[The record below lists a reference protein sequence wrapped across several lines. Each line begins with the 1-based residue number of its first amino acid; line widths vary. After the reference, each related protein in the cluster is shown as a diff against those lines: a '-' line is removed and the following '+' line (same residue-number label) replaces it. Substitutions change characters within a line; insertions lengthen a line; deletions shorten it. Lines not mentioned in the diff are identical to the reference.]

1 MKAHDFAFRLAS
13 EQGVLVMPGDD
24 FGRSGRG
31 HVRLSFGGPIEEL
44 RTGMARLVEFADNVR
59 HGKRPVLVAT

>member
-1 MKAHDFAFRLAS
+1 
-13 EQGVLVMPGDD
+13 MPGDD

-44 RTGMARLVEFADNVR
+44 RTGMSRIVEFTKLQLWTLKPAHR
-59 HGKRPVLVAT
+59 QR